1 MIPLVKKHV
10 MCSSSWLQGG
20 DEAKIYPACAETMSQ
35 ESPDDGHL
43 KKGVI
48 SWPPRVVY
56 ISLESLTYRFQY
68 RVQNVWRTEICL
80 LNSHRY
86 PNS

>member
-1 MIPLVKKHV
+1 MRLK
-10 MCSSSWLQGG
+10 
-20 DEAKIYPACAETMSQ
+20 KIYPPCAEKMSQ

-43 KKGVI
+43 KKGAM

-68 RVQNVWRTEICL
+68 
-80 LNSHRY
+80 
-86 PNS
+86 